1 MSQVIKTQNGLI
13 YSAWS
18 RKEGRLIKDNL
29 FVQVQ
34 LFEKPI
40 ARKRKARTVMA
51 TQEEVNELRNQ
62 LVTVIEALKILTLKI
77 DDPVKQQ

>member
-1 MSQVIKTQNGLI
+1 MSQVIKTQNGLNS
-13 YSAWS
+13 SAWS

-34 LFEKPI
+34 LFDKPI
-40 ARKRKARTVMA
+40 ARKRKAKTLMA

-62 LVTVIEALKILTLKI
+62 LVTVTETLKLLTLKI
-77 DDPVKQQ
+77 DDPVK